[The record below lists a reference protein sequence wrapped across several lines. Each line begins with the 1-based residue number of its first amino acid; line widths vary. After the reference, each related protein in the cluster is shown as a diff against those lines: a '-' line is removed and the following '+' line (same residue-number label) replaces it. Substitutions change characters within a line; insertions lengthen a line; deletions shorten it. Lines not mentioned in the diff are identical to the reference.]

1 MFRATLRRS
10 LPRRPSPPPPAPN
23 AAPLPHSLPSL
34 PSKFSS
40 PISSSSSRGAGGA
53 VPPPPPPQPIS
64 FRLTPQVGFTVA
76 TVGLAVAGAAWYT
89 NQDTLERTASSSSLF
104 SSWSRTLSGA
114 PGTGLQ
120 PSLAR
125 QRWEETYA
133 LASETVKL
141 AGSESNRLA
150 IILAENWVELN
161 EAKRTAAELIVS
173 FLGVWIAWRLPA
185 RLGVGKWLAHQ
196 PLSGKAV
203 TLLTSTFSHRTLT
216 HLGFNSIALFS
227 FSSATFAALSH
238 SDSDLLPRSTSRYE
252 FLALFATAGIVSAL
266 ASHVWFS
273 RVIAGGLLKRGL
285 TTREARSAILPSLG
299 ASGAIYAL
307 VSLTALS
314 FPSTSVSLI
323 FLPFFP
329 IPIGLATS
337 ALVAVDLI
345 GLLRGWRMFDH
356 AAHLA
361 GAASGAAWYLAG
373 HAVFERVRSWMWDGQ
388 KKQIED
394 KRRRSNR
401 GGGGWVS
408 I

>member
-1 MFRATLRRS
+1 MFRATARRS
-10 LPRRPSPPPPAPN
+10 LPRRSPSPSPATSSSPLPFPASRTVPPA
-23 AAPLPHSLPSL
+23 A
-34 PSKFSS
+34 
-40 PISSSSSRGAGGA
+40 
-53 VPPPPPPQPIS
+53 QPIS
-64 FRLTPQVGFTVA
+64 FRATRQVGFTAA
-76 TVGLAVAGAAWYT
+76 TVVLAIGAGAWYT
-89 NQDTLERTASSSSLF
+89 NQDTLERTSSSSSSLF

-133 LASETVKL
+133 RASEWV
-141 AGSESNRLA
+141 ARVPGNRLA
-150 IILAENWVELN
+150 IILAENWVEMS
-161 EAKRTAAELIVS
+161 EAKRTSAGLIAS
-173 FLGVWIAWRLPA
+173 FVGIWLAWRLPA
-185 RLGVGKWLAHQ
+185 KLGIGQWLAHQ
-196 PLSGKAV
+196 PLSGKAI

-227 FSSATFAALSH
+227 FSGATFAALSH
-238 SDSDLLPRSTSRYE
+238 ADSDLLPRSTSRYE
-252 FLALFATAGIVSAL
+252 FLTLFATAGVVSAL
-266 ASHVWFS
+266 ASHLWFS

-285 TTREARSAILPSLG
+285 TTREVRSAVLPSLG
-299 ASGAIYAL
+299 ASGAVYAL

-337 ALVAVDLI
+337 ALVAVDVI
-345 GLLRGWRMFDH
+345 GLVRGWRMFDH

-361 GAASGAAWYLAG
+361 GAAMGAGWYLAG
-373 HAVFERVRSWMWDGQ
+373 HALFEQVRKWMWDGQ
-388 KKQIED
+388 KQWVEEERG
-394 KRRRSNR
+394 RRRDR
-401 GGGGWVS
+401 GVGGWVS

>member
-1 MFRATLRRS
+1 MFRPTLRRS
-10 LPRRPSPPPPAPN
+10 LPRRAPTPPPSPP
-23 AAPLPHSLPSL
+23 LS
-34 PSKFSS
+34 SS
-40 PISSSSSRGAGGA
+40 PLRSNPSSSSTPGSGWRQAAIPSA
-53 VPPPPPPQPIS
+53 VQPIS
-64 FRLTPQVGFTVA
+64 FRLSRQVGFTFA
-76 TVGLAVAGAAWYT
+76 TVAVAVGGAAWYT
-89 NQDTLERTASSSSLF
+89 NQDTLERTPTSSSASIF

-133 LASETVKL
+133 RASEWVAL
-141 AGSESNRLA
+141 VPGNRFA
-150 IILAENWVELN
+150 VILAENWVELS
-161 EAKRTAAELIVS
+161 EAKRTSAALIAS
-173 FLGVWIAWRLPA
+173 FVGVWLAWRLPA
-185 RLGVGKWLAHQ
+185 RLRVGDWLAHQ

-203 TLLTSTFSHRTLT
+203 TLFTSTFSHRTLT

-238 SDSDLLPRSTSRYE
+238 ADSDLLPRSTSRYE
-252 FLALFATAGIVSAL
+252 FLALFATAGVVSAL

-273 RVIAGGLLKRGL
+273 RVIARGLFKRGL
-285 TTREARSAILPSLG
+285 TTREVRGAVLPSLG
-299 ASGAIYAL
+299 ASGAVYAL

-345 GLLRGWRMFDH
+345 GLFRGWRMFDH

-361 GAASGAAWYLAG
+361 GAAVGAGWYLAG
-373 HAVFERVRSWMWDGQ
+373 HAAFEQVRNWMWAGQ
-388 KKQIED
+388 RDRIQEE
-394 KRRRSNR
+394 RRRKRDR
-401 GGGGWVS
+401 GPAGGWVT